1 MNTFDDNRN
10 LTHQVTYEL
19 GRAIVQGKYAAGD
32 SFPTEAQMCRHYQI
46 SRSVIREAVKMLT
59 AKKLISSRPRQGIRV
74 LPPSAWNVFDPDVLQ
89 WSLSSRPSVQL
100 LREFTELRMAL
111 EPDAAALAA
120 GRADQA
126 SVAEIHR
133 ALQQLDAA
141 ARGDDDSV
149 EAAIAFHTAVLR
161 ASDNRFFIQ
170 LCHFIHTAIGADTA
184 TNQVVLASALSEY
197 QAVAQA
203 IASADESAA
212 RRAMQRLLSGLA
224 PRAGAAPVAQAS

>member
-19 GRAIVQGKYAAGD
+19 GRAIVQGKYSAGD

-89 WSLSSRPSVQL
+89 WSLTSRPSAQL
-100 LREFTELRMAL
+100 QREFIELRMAL

-120 GRADQA
+120 RRADKT
-126 SVAEIHR
+126 SVADVAH
-133 ALQQLDAA
+133 ALEQLNAA
-141 ARGDDDSV
+141 ARGEDDSV
-149 EAAIAFHTAVLR
+149 EAAIAFHSAVLL
-161 ASDNRFFIQ
+161 ASDNRFFTQ
-170 LCHFIHTAIGADTA
+170 LCHFIRTAIGADVT
-184 TNQVVLASALSEY
+184 TNQATLGATMADY
-197 QAVAQA
+197 QAVAQC
-203 IASADESAA
+203 IANADELGA
-212 RRAMQRLLSGLA
+212 RRAMQALLSRLVEVA
-224 PRAGAAPVAQAS
+224 DTAPVAEAS